1 VGRGPAGAIHQ
12 ARDAVAPLARLRRI
26 CLALPGTGEK
36 VSHGEPTFWVGGR
49 MFATFDNHHHGAS
62 HVGVWLAMPLGA
74 QEALVYQDPKRFFV
88 PPYVGSRGWVG
99 VRLDNR
105 PSWKQVEKVV
115 RESYDSIKN
124 KNPLPRRGRG
134 QGEGAGGK
142 GARSQ
147 PARTRPRSG
156 TATPRDRRR

>member
-1 VGRGPAGAIHQ
+1 MGRRSTGAVPP
-12 ARDAVAPLARLRRI
+12 ARDDVAPLARLRRI
-26 CLALPGTGEK
+26 CLARPETTEK

-49 MFATFDNHHHGAS
+49 MFAMFDNHHHGAR

-88 PPYVGSRGWVG
+88 PPYVGPRGWVG

-105 PSWKQVEKVV
+105 PSWKVVEKVV

-142 GARSQ
+142 GARST
-147 PARTRPRSG
+147 TRPPAG
-156 TATPRDRRR
+156 TAAPRGPRR

>member
-1 VGRGPAGAIHQ
+1 MGRKPAGAVHQ
-12 ARDAVAPLARLRRI
+12 ARDAVAELGRLRAI
-26 CLALPGTGEK
+26 CRALPGTSEK

-49 MFATFDNHHHGAS
+49 MFATFDNHHHGAP

-74 QEALVYQDPKRFFV
+74 QELLVRQDPKRFFV
-88 PPYVGSRGWVG
+88 PPYVGGRGWVG

-105 PSWKQVEKVV
+105 PSWKQVETVV

-134 QGEGAGGK
+134 KGEGGW
-142 GARSQ
+142 
-147 PARTRPRSG
+147 
-156 TATPRDRRR
+156 

>member
-1 VGRGPAGAIHQ
+1 
-12 ARDAVAPLARLRRI
+12 
-26 CLALPGTGEK
+26 
-36 VSHGEPTFWVGGR
+36 
-49 MFATFDNHHHGAS
+49 MFATFDNHHHGAP

-124 KNPLPRRGRG
+124 KN
-134 QGEGAGGK
+134 
-142 GARSQ
+142 ST
-147 PARTRPRSG
+147 TRPPSG
-156 TATPRDRRR
+156 TAAPRGPRR

>member
-1 VGRGPAGAIHQ
+1 MGRRSTGAVPP
-12 ARDAVAPLARLRRI
+12 ARDHVAPLARLREI
-26 CLALPGTGEK
+26 CLALPGTSEK
-36 VSHGEPTFWVGGR
+36 VSHGEPTFWVGPR
-49 MFATFDNHHHGAS
+49 MFATFDNHHHGAP

-88 PPYVGSRGWVG
+88 PPYVGVRGWVG

-105 PSWKQVEKVV
+105 PSWKKVEKVV
-115 RESYDSIKN
+115 REAHNFIKN

-134 QGEGAGGK
+134 QGEGAGCK